1 MKKLM
6 IAAAIVCAA
15 VASQAAVS
23 LSWKANWITDESKAD
38 VSTSAKAYLVD
49 NLLYG
54 GEVGALLTAVAA
66 GQFDTSDAAIMYG
79 DGELKHSSGN
89 GTYISLPLDA
99 IANTWSPEQAVQMY
113 TVIIDG
119 DKIGI
124 SQAAAAGTALPADN
138 NLYTAAFGDLS
149 KSDGTTKLNWY
160 TAVPEPTSGLLLL
173 LGVAGLALRRRR
185 A

>member
-23 LSWKANWITDESKAD
+23 LTWTASWITDESKAD

-54 GEVGALLTAVAA
+54 GEAGALLTAVAS
-66 GQFDTSDAAIMYG
+66 GQFDTSSSAIMYK
-79 DGELKHSSGN
+79 EPTLANSGSF
-89 GTYISLPLDA
+89 GTYISADLPA
-99 IANTWSPEQAVQMY
+99 IASTWSPEQAVQMY

-124 SQAAAAGTALPADN
+124 SQAYATNTALPADN
-138 NLYTAAFGDLS
+138 NLYTANFGDLS
-149 KSDGTTKLNWY
+149 AMDGTTKLNWY

-173 LGVAGLALRRRR
+173 LGVAGLALKRRR